1 MPTDLYN
8 RCSGGVDNRALGFKF
23 LVLAMMAMVSWG
35 RKDQRHR
42 QGPVSRSEV
51 LGSMRAMWQTGQGLG
66 RLCSGPGNGTAGSA
80 PVRQAEMCSWR
91 GSWSH
96 SGPASQRLGQ
106 RAQLRVHEQERPRP
120 GSDTRGLVLLIM
132 IHKC

>member
-8 RCSGGVDNRALGFKF
+8 LCSGGVDDRALGFKF

-51 LGSMRAMWQTGQGLG
+51 LGQHEGNVAGWPGAGQVAL
-66 RLCSGPGNGTAGSA
+66 RPRQQHCWVST
-80 PVRQAEMCSWR
+80 RQA
-91 GSWSH
+91 G
-96 SGPASQRLGQ
+96 
-106 RAQLRVHEQERPRP
+106 
-120 GSDTRGLVLLIM
+120 
-132 IHKC
+132 